1 MSKLL
6 ATLAIAVSIGVV
18 IGGLGVRAD
27 LGLKT
32 FVPGTPIVAAEINE
46 NFSALVEA
54 LAAMQARV
62 ESECPPGTAI
72 RAITSDGGVICVP
85 IAGGASDAAGIQSVS
100 AGPGV
105 DVERS
110 DDDVTVALDTGFTD
124 DRYYGRAD
132 IEARFADFEARL
144 AQNAAEHGRLD
155 PGSRFLVNERVET
168 QAGIIGHSGLM
179 ASCPP
184 GHVATG
190 GGIHVSGLVN
200 AAEIDWVSSRPDPQY
215 DWRWNYRVRW
225 KSVATEPRD
234 VFLYVVCFAT
244 L

>member
-1 MSKLL
+1 MSTLRARL
-6 ATLAIAVSIGVV
+6 ALTLAIGVV

-46 NFSALVEA
+46 NFSALVAA
-54 LAAMQARV
+54 LATMQARI
-62 ESECPPGTAI
+62 ESACPPGHAI
-72 RAITSDGGVICVP
+72 RAVTSDGGVVCEP
-85 IAGGASDAAGIQSVS
+85 ISGDASNAAGIQSVS

-105 DVERS
+105 EVERH

-124 DRYYGRAD
+124 DRYYGRDDIEVRLAD
-132 IEARFADFEARL
+132 IEARLIE
-144 AQNAAEHGRLD
+144 NAAEHGRLD
-155 PGSRFLVNERVET
+155 SGSRILVTEFVET
-168 QAGIIGHSGLM
+168 QAGIIGHYGLM

-190 GGIHVSGLVN
+190 GGLHVSGLVDGS
-200 AAEIDWVSSRPDPQY
+200 EIDWTSSRPDPQY

-225 KSVATEPRD
+225 KSVATEPRG